1 MKEHVVNLVITFH
14 SGGIQ
19 SHVLVMVANEAEGNM
34 VAKQLSQELVEHLD
48 SPLIGM
54 LGISKMQLSVGEVPV
69 FTRLSVV
76 QNVPPRVIL

>member
-1 MKEHVVNLVITFH
+1 MKEHVVSLVITFH

-19 SHVLVMVANEAEGNM
+19 SHVLVMVANEAEGKM
-34 VAKQLSQELVEHLD
+34 VAKQLSQELAGHLD